1 LTLSKTLVFLN
12 HDERWSNFR
21 EYCFDEKN
29 YGTKYVTFVFGIVI
43 SIISP
48 FTFGLQNVLLG
59 LVLNGRINKGI
70 ISHALST
77 TKTQLVLIY
86 DINLFYKNNEDN
98 TEGIVGYVK
107 MAAGYFLYVLPVGC
121 IGYLFLFASSSAFVC
136 QDMKAPFLLNNT
148 IKPAVNMT
156 ELYLMRQESCNED
169 GWCADEDDYWIARGR
184 TE

>member
-1 LTLSKTLVFLN
+1 LSKTLVFLN

-29 YGTKYVTFVFGIVI
+29 YGTKNVTFVFGIVI
-43 SIISP
+43 SLICP

-59 LVLNGRINKGI
+59 LVLTGRINKDI
-70 ISHALST
+70 IIHTLST

-86 DINLFYKNNEDN
+86 DTSLFYKNNEDN
-98 TEGIVGYVK
+98 TKGIVGYVK

-121 IGYLFLFASSSAFVC
+121 IGYLFLLISSTSVVC
-136 QDMKAPFLLNNT
+136 KDMKAPFLLDNT
-148 IKPAVNMT
+148 FKPSVNMM
-156 ELYLMRQESCNED
+156 ELYLMRRQSCDERAD
-169 GWCADEDDYWIARGR
+169 CADGR